1 MIDERTIS
9 TVAALVRSRID
20 IEGDVRDPNKTS
32 RRIS

>member
-1 MIDERTIS
+1 MTDERTIS

-20 IEGDVRDPNKTS
+20 IEGDVRDANKTS